1 MLAPRVSATAGAD
14 SHVHSPHPFAFSGR
28 AAGLEVWR
36 IENLAPVPVDT
47 KLHGKF
53 HVGDA
58 YIVLKTIVEK
68 SGALTWYAFFWL
80 GDESSS
86 DEQGAAALL
95 TVELD
100 TKLGGGPVQSR
111 EVQGLESDR
120 FMQCF
125 TAVEYLAGGVDSGF
139 KHVER
144 GVYEKRLLRLKGA
157 RMVRVTTVPM
167 SASSLNAGDVFI
179 LDLGLEIYQWNGSAS
194 NKKERAKGLDVAIS
208 IKDDERG
215 GKARILPVAQG
226 DEPVEFW
233 AALGGRGPVAPAID
247 DAPAPAPSGGGGVM
261 KLFKV
266 SDASGKLETT
276 EVAAGSLMRSML
288 VTDDVFIMD
297 NGSDITVWVGKRAT
311 EQERRGGLATGSA
324 YAEQAGRPKGTR
336 VVKVAEGAEPTT
348 FKANFEVWDA
358 WLLPSA
364 VASSK
369 EHSPSLSERVRGN
382 VATSGAKRDSIDVA
396 SDVAGSPQLSLM
408 HRQSMRADVVDQP
421 DGHVSVW
428 RIEGFAK
435 VAVPIDSYGQLP
447 LIAYNCL
454 KLPLIASNCL

>member
-1 MLAPRVSATAGAD
+1 
-14 SHVHSPHPFAFSGR
+14 
-28 AAGLEVWR
+28 
-36 IENLAPVPVDT
+36 
-47 KLHGKF
+47 
-53 HVGDA
+53 
-58 YIVLKTIVEK
+58 
-68 SGALTWYAFFWL
+68 
-80 GDESSS
+80 
-86 DEQGAAALL
+86 
-95 TVELD
+95 
-100 TKLGGGPVQSR
+100 
-111 EVQGLESDR
+111 
-120 FMQCF
+120 MQCF

-226 DEPVEFW
+226 DEPEEFW

-247 DAPAPAPSGGGGVM
+247 DAPAPAPSGGGGIL

-266 SDASGKLETT
+266 SDASGKLDTT

-288 VTDDVFIMD
+288 VTDDVFILD

-358 WLLPSA
+358 WLL
-364 VASSK
+364 
-369 EHSPSLSERVRGN
+369 
-382 VATSGAKRDSIDVA
+382 
-396 SDVAGSPQLSLM
+396 
-408 HRQSMRADVVDQP
+408 
-421 DGHVSVW
+421 
-428 RIEGFAK
+428 
-435 VAVPIDSYGQLP
+435 
-447 LIAYNCL
+447 
-454 KLPLIASNCL
+454 